1 MLGMDIPGIVEVASI
16 MGKHESIKKY
26 SGYE

>member
-1 MLGMDIPGIVEVASI
+1 MVIPGIVEVASI